1 MKGSVEDGLDVIV
14 WLHEGKRIIA
24 IHDNAKK
31 VFHRFNVSECKLPTI
46 PNLQRL
52 RINMMYVCV
61 CSIYE
66 DRVEPFLHT
75 HSILS

>member
-1 MKGSVEDGLDVIV
+1 MKKPMKGSVEDGLDVIV

-52 RINMMYVCV
+52 RINIICFFANDVCV
-61 CSIYE
+61 CVFHI
-66 DRVEPFLHT
+66 
-75 HSILS
+75 

>member
-1 MKGSVEDGLDVIV
+1 MKKTVKGSVEDRLDVIV

-31 VFHRFNVSECKLPTI
+31 VFHRFNVSECKLPAI

-52 RINMMYVCV
+52 RINIICFFANDDDVCV
-61 CSIYE
+61 FHI
-66 DRVEPFLHT
+66 
-75 HSILS
+75 